1 MSRNSS
7 EIVAHKRRSHCL
19 YAGRCARAAAS
30 LGRCVCHG
38 STVASLVRC
47 VCHGSTVHAR
57 QHDPSPRM
65 ITQPAEAA
73 PMPQTSIA
81 LFVRWPLCAHP
92 LRSTRLRRSDGA
104 CDTAQ
109 PCTRVNTIER
119 KNTTKKF
126 RSVSTSALQ
135 NLPVGTPCRSDS
147 QSQFPDAWPGFL
159 AKFLMDGCRPWCHS
173 GSYSDPPRL
182 CNALLI
188 FFIEILGRNS
198 CFS

>member
-1 MSRNSS
+1 M
-7 EIVAHKRRSHCL
+7 
-19 YAGRCARAAAS
+19 
-30 LGRCVCHG
+30 CHG
-38 STVASLVRC
+38 STVASLGRC

-57 QHDPSPRM
+57 QHDPSPRT

-81 LFVRWPLCAHP
+81 RWPLCTHP
-92 LRSTRLRRSDGA
+92 SRLTRLRRSDGA

-109 PCTRVNTIER
+109 PCTRVNTIQVRER

-135 NLPVGTPCRSDS
+135 NLPVGTPCRSDP
-147 QSQFPDAWPGFL
+147 QSQFADAWPGCL
-159 AKFLMDGCRPWCHS
+159 AKFLMSGCRPWCHS
-173 GSYSDPPRL
+173 ELYPDPPRL
-182 CNALLI
+182 CNTLLI
-188 FFIEILGRNS
+188 SIIKILGRNR

>member
-1 MSRNSS
+1 MVRWPLCARRC
-7 EIVAHKRRSHCL
+7 VARTVGTLAAVRAPLRRSDGACVL
-19 YAGRCARAAAS
+19 VSRLNRARPY
-30 LGRCVCHG
+30 
-38 STVASLVRC
+38 TIQVRER
-47 VCHGSTVHAR
+47 SRT
-57 QHDPSPRM
+57 

-81 LFVRWPLCAHP
+81 RWPLCTHP
-92 LRSTRLRRSDGA
+92 SRLTRLRRSDGA

-173 GSYSDPPRL
+173 ELYPDPPRL

>member
-1 MSRNSS
+1 MPTNVDR
-7 EIVAHKRRSHCL
+7 IVCTLAAVRAPLRRSDG
-19 YAGRCARAAAS
+19 A
-30 LGRCVCHG
+30 CVMAQLWRRSDGACV
-38 STVASLVRC
+38 TAQPCTPVNTIQVRER
-47 VCHGSTVHAR
+47 SRT
-57 QHDPSPRM
+57 

-81 LFVRWPLCAHP
+81 RWPLCTHP
-92 LRSTRLRRSDGA
+92 SRLTRLRRSDGA

-135 NLPVGTPCRSDS
+135 NLPVGTPCRSDP
-147 QSQFPDAWPGFL
+147 QSQFADAWPGCL

-173 GSYSDPPRL
+173 ELYPDPPRL
-182 CNALLI
+182 CNTLLI
-188 FFIEILGRNS
+188 SIIEILGRNR